1 MVRKGGTPTPLRAP
15 APQARRS
22 ACFTGGAP
30 LSLERVD
37 EPDRTGFKLVVVQR
51 IREQLGAEFARRR
64 AVNAR
69 YSLRGFARSLG
80 LHHAT
85 LSRLLKGDGPVRQQT
100 VTTLAARLGI
110 VSAVVPLLVEA
121 EDAACIVDVM
131 RRETFRP
138 DSRWIAS
145 VSNISTDRVNVA
157 LQRLLA
163 ERRLCM
169 RTRTEWAMSEREPQ
183 A

>member
-1 MVRKGGTPTPLRAP
+1 
-15 APQARRS
+15 
-22 ACFTGGAP
+22 
-30 LSLERVD
+30 VD
-37 EPDRTGFKLVVVQR
+37 QPDRTGFKLVVVQR
-51 IREQLGAEFARRR
+51 IREQLGAEFARRQ

-85 LSRLLKGDGPVRQQT
+85 LSRLLKGNGPVRHET
-100 VTTLAARLGI
+100 VTVLAARLGI
-110 VSAVVPLLVEA
+110 ASTAVPLLVQAEA
-121 EDAACIVDVM
+121 AARIVEAM
-131 RRETFRP
+131 GRETFRP

-145 VSNISTDRVNVA
+145 VSSISIDRVNVT

-169 RTRTEWAMSEREPQ
+169 RTRTEWVVTEREPYL
-183 A
+183 

>member
-1 MVRKGGTPTPLRAP
+1 
-15 APQARRS
+15 
-22 ACFTGGAP
+22 
-30 LSLERVD
+30 VD
-37 EPDRTGFKLVVVQR
+37 QPDRTGFKLVVVQR
-51 IREQLGAEFARRR
+51 IREQLGAEFARRQ

-85 LSRLLKGDGPVRQQT
+85 LSRLLKGNGPVRHET
-100 VTTLAARLGI
+100 VTVLAARLGI
-110 VSAVVPLLVEA
+110 ASTAVPLLVQA
-121 EDAACIVDVM
+121 EDAARIVEAM
-131 RRETFRP
+131 GRETFRP

-145 VSNISTDRVNVA
+145 VSSISIDRVNVT

-169 RTRTEWAMSEREPQ
+169 RTRTEWVVTEREPYL
-183 A
+183 